1 MANRTGKGT
10 FVKGDP
16 RINRKGKPRDFAG
29 IRTLVQS
36 VGNEIAKDKDGN
48 PIIIDG
54 HVATVAEMIVRSWAK
69 DNKHQVNF
77 IEYGYGKVP
86 NPVELTGKDGEA
98 IIVDDK
104 RDEIL
109 RKLAGITAAGITNTI
124 PTEPNAG

>member
-1 MANRTGKGT
+1 MTTKDLIP

-16 RINRKGKPRDFAG
+16 RINRNGRPKSFDALRK
-29 IRTLVQS
+29 LVQS

-48 PIIIDG
+48 PIVIDG

-109 RKLAGITAAGITNTI
+109 RKLAGITASGIADAI

>member
-1 MANRTGKGT
+1 MTTKDLIP

-16 RINRKGKPRDFAG
+16 RINRNGRPKSFDALRK
-29 IRTLVQS
+29 LVQS

-48 PIIIDG
+48 PIVIDG

-86 NPVELTGKDGEA
+86 NPVELTGKDGGDVK
-98 IIVDDK
+98 IKV
-104 RDEIL
+104 
-109 RKLAGITAAGITNTI
+109 TI
-124 PTEPNAG
+124 DNADV

>member
-1 MANRTGKGT
+1 MANEQNLQPPFK
-10 FVKGDP
+10 KGDP
-16 RINRKGKPRDFAG
+16 RINRNGRPKSFDALRK
-29 IRTLVQS
+29 LVQS

-86 NPVELTGKDGEA
+86 NPVTLATDNDKPL
-98 IIVDDK
+98 IVKVVYDDK
-104 RDEIL
+104 PISE
-109 RKLAGITAAGITNTI
+109 
-124 PTEPNAG
+124 